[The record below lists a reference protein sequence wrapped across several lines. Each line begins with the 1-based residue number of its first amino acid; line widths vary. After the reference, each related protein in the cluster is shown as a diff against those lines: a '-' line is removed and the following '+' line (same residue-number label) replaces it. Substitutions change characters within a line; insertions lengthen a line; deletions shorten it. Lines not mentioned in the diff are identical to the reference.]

1 MIANGEK
8 GEVFHLLFV
17 FMSLSAV
24 GKVLTILVL
33 SKVLGDP
40 ISIVYHYGEYT
51 EIKNADP
58 ERYSYVD
65 VIYDAYCGVLKDIPS
80 GKTIKFSIKVVLP
93 NGDES
98 LIEEDK
104 DVMRMFEKS
113 TDACAP
119 IHCYVF
125 GLEVNEEVSN
135 VYWVNTFE
143 GNVMQRPKT
152 SVVNSPS
159 RQRTPI
165 KRHVQKTLANRS
177 KSVVG
182 GSQRIGNFF
191 VGSREVHNLSNSS
204 EADSLDND
212 DVDWQQLGGGS
223 DDQNHSES
231 EGCQSDGEDD
241 EVSDGGQSGGCMSGN
256 EGDDEAMLKC
266 VDSNK
271 DIDDSNILK
280 MENGLLF
287 DDALSIASFSIFGKI
302 WFCIV
307 CTLGV

>member
-1 MIANGEK
+1 MIADGEK
-8 GEVFHLLFV
+8 GKVFHLLFV
-17 FMSLSAV
+17 FMSLSAI
-24 GKVLTILVL
+24 GKVLRILA
-33 SKVLGDP
+33 KVLGDP

-51 EIKNADP
+51 EIKNADLK
-58 ERYSYVD
+58 RYSYVD
-65 VIYDAYCGVLKDIPS
+65 VIFNAYCGVLKDIPS
-80 GKTIKFSIKVVLP
+80 GKIIKFSIKVVLP
-93 NGDES
+93 NCDES

-113 TDACAP
+113 TDACDP

-159 RQRTPI
+159 RQKTPI
-165 KRHVQKTLANRS
+165 KRHVQKTLANMS
-177 KSVVG
+177 KIGVG
-182 GSQRIGNFF
+182 
-191 VGSREVHNLSNSS
+191 
-204 EADSLDND
+204 DND
-212 DVDWQQLGGGS
+212 DVYWQQHGRGS

-241 EVSDGGQSGGCMSGN
+241 EVSEGGQSGGCMSGN
-256 EGDDEAMLKC
+256 EGDDDQAILKC

-280 MENGLLF
+280 MEKGYCLMM
-287 DDALSIASFSIFGKI
+287 
-302 WFCIV
+302 
-307 CTLGV
+307 

>member
-1 MIANGEK
+1 MIGDGEK
-8 GEVFHLLFV
+8 GKVFHLLFV
-17 FMSLSAV
+17 FMLLSGV
-24 GKVLTILVL
+24 GKVLTILA
-33 SKVLGDP
+33 KVLGDP

-80 GKTIKFSIKVVLP
+80 GKTIKFSIKAVLP

-113 TDACAP
+113 TDACDP

-182 GSQRIGNFF
+182 GSQRIGKFF
-191 VGSREVHNLSNSS
+191 AGSREVHNLSSSS

-212 DVDWQQLGGGS
+212 DVDWQQPGGGS

-256 EGDDEAMLKC
+256 EGDDDEAMLKC

-271 DIDDSNILK
+271 DIDDKAKNCEK
-280 MENGLLF
+280 
-287 DDALSIASFSIFGKI
+287 
-302 WFCIV
+302 
-307 CTLGV
+307 